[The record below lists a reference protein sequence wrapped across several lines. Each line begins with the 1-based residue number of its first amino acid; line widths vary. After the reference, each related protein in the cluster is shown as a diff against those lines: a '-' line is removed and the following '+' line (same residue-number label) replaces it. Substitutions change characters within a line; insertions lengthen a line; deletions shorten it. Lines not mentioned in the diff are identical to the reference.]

1 MIPNRNTRIS
11 LDEFLERRGIEKNN
25 FHLNENSVLLQ
36 KILMMKGHKTK
47 NYNQFRPNYTLNNF
61 YTNHNTKRKIFL
73 NRLQKRTKEYKIFN
87 ENNNQKK
94 NTIYNNFV
102 SNLGII
108 SKEKENNNNLNEEN
122 NYDNL
127 SINCNLF
134 SDTLNGKNEVN
145 KEYIFHTSTK
155 LVDISN
161 ESILNRI
168 NRNND
173 SKYNNSNDSFNN
185 RFFETT
191 YKIRANNL
199 KKNFFKTNK
208 KLVYKKKI
216 NTDKFK
222 KKKPLSRNRIS
233 LLFPENNNS
242 KENSICTSIDFSII
256 NKGSDINKSNFFSTT
271 NENFYILS
279 KNTNNANK
287 TNNKTV
293 NNNQIKIRNI
303 KFLNHFIKYC
313 YLYYIIIVKKFFNN
327 LKKIKLETFSE
338 LSHLIS
344 NHKNNKLFEEF
355 NKDDFDRETIN
366 YKTSENFYT
375 DGINLSNISANK
387 NNNNKNFV
395 YNRRKRISNQN
406 YQTKNLM
413 KILNDSKIENEKS
426 ISNYDNTKYSFD
438 NENDKNDKYNKDTNK
453 EINND
458 NEKSSPFF
466 NGKNNY
472 SDNINNNDKLNF
484 SKNIIKS
491 NNSEMKDNIIGFIQI
506 NNEINPFKIKN
517 SHINFFDEAK
527 NQILEK
533 SIQQNEEEILSFRQ
547 KNPEINNNQNNFQS
561 LINILNTK
569 TEDNKLFIDIKYLP
583 NTNYK
588 QNSNKFKEN
597 ELNIEKNSFQIYNKR
612 IKKISVRVKDSRL
625 IKEKEDYIDLNNNE
639 NRKNYL
645 YSLSIIKEE
654 DDEKYI
660 NDSSLQKKIPLKKID
675 YYFNLSNNSKLIS
688 KTSIEKLIDGDKII
702 KEEDMDNI
710 LDQSSSRYNRN
721 KNKSQ
726 EIMVVSNFSSIM
738 RNRIHRKENAK
749 SLINGILILIEFF
762 GSLCFDIRKNTYFKL
777 KMNWKIRKMIYYI
790 KRYALKK
797 SYKIIK
803 FGINI

>member
-1 MIPNRNTRIS
+1 MIPNRKTRTS

-36 KILMMKGHKTK
+36 KILMMKGHKIK

-102 SNLGII
+102 SNLGNV
-108 SKEKENNNNLNEEN
+108 SKEKENNKNLIDEK

-127 SINCNLF
+127 SINCKLF
-134 SDTLNGKNEVN
+134 SDTLNSKNETK

-199 KKNFFKTNK
+199 KNNFFKTNK

-216 NTDKFK
+216 NTDKYK

-256 NKGSDINKSNFFSTT
+256 NRASDINKSNFFSIT

-279 KNTNNANK
+279 KNTNKINK
-287 TNNKTV
+287 ANNKTL
-293 NNNQIKIRNI
+293 NKNQIKMRNI
-303 KFLNHFIKYC
+303 IFLNHFIKYC

-327 LKKIKLETFSE
+327 LKKIKFETFSE

-366 YKTSENFYT
+366 YKTSENFFI
-375 DGINLSNISANK
+375 DGINLSYISANK
-387 NNNNKNFV
+387 NKKDFV

-413 KILNDSKIENEKS
+413 KILNDSKIDNEKS

-438 NENDKNDKYNKDTNK
+438 NDNDKNDKYNKDTNK

-458 NEKSSPFF
+458 NEKRSPFF

-472 SDNINNNDKLNF
+472 SDKYSNDNDKLNF

-527 NQILEK
+527 NQIQEK
-533 SIQQNEEEILSFRQ
+533 TNQQNEEDILSFRQ
-547 KNPEINNNQNNFQS
+547 KNPELNNNQNKFQS

-569 TEDNKLFIDIKYLP
+569 TEDNKLFIDIKYIS
-583 NTNYK
+583 NSNHK
-588 QNSNKFKEN
+588 QYSNKFKEN
-597 ELNIEKNSFQIYNKR
+597 ELNIEKNNFQIYNNKR

-688 KTSIEKLIDGDKII
+688 KTSIEKLIDGEKII
-702 KEEDMDNI
+702 EEEDMDNI
-710 LDQSSSRYNRN
+710 LEQSSSRYNRN

-738 RNRIHRKENAK
+738 RNRINRKENAK

-762 GSLCFDIRKNTYFKL
+762 GSLCFGIRKNTYFKL

-790 KRYALKK
+790 KRYALKRI
-797 SYKIIK
+797 YKIIK
-803 FGINI
+803 NEFDI

>member
-1 MIPNRNTRIS
+1 MIPNGKTRTS

-25 FHLNENSVLLQ
+25 FHLNENSILLQ
-36 KILMMKGHKTK
+36 KILLMKGHKIK
-47 NYNQFRPNYTLNNF
+47 NYNHFRPNFTLNNF
-61 YTNHNTKRKIFL
+61 YTNQNTKRKIVL

-87 ENNNQKK
+87 DYNAQKK

-102 SNLGII
+102 SNLPNV
-108 SKEKENNNNLNEEN
+108 SKEKEKNKYLKEEK
-122 NYDNL
+122 YDNL
-127 SINCNLF
+127 SINCNIF
-134 SDTLNGKNEVN
+134 SDTINSKNEAK
-145 KEYIFHTSTK
+145 KEYIFRTSTK
-155 LVDISN
+155 TVNISN

-168 NRNND
+168 NRNKND
-173 SKYNNSNDSFNN
+173 NKYNNSNDSFYN

-191 YKIRANNL
+191 YKIRDNKMKNNI
-199 KKNFFKTNK
+199 FKTDK
-208 KLVYKKKI
+208 KIYKKKI

-222 KKKPLSRNRIS
+222 KKKPLSRNKIS
-233 LLFPENNNS
+233 LLFQENNNS
-242 KENSICTSIDFSII
+242 KENSICNSIDFSII
-256 NKGSDINKSNFFSTT
+256 NKGSDNNKSNFLSTT

-279 KNTNNANK
+279 KSTNKA
-287 TNNKTV
+287 NNKTL
-293 NNNQIKIRNI
+293 NKNQIKIRSI

-327 LKKIKLETFSE
+327 LKKIKFETYSD

-355 NKDDFDRETIN
+355 NKDDFDRETIKN
-366 YKTSENFYT
+366 RTSENFFT
-375 DGINLSNISANK
+375 DGINLSLISANK
-387 NNNNKNFV
+387 NKKDFV

-413 KILNDSKIENEKS
+413 KILNNSKIENEKN

-438 NENDKNDKYNKDTNK
+438 NENDKNDKYNKDKDK
-453 EINND
+453 ENIND
-458 NEKSSPFF
+458 EKKSPFF

-472 SDNINNNDKLNF
+472 SDNYNNNKLNL
-484 SKNIIKS
+484 SKNIMKS

-527 NQILEK
+527 NQIQEK
-533 SIQQNEEEILSFRQ
+533 SNQQNEEEILSFRQ
-547 KNPEINNNQNNFQS
+547 KKPEKNNNQNIFQS
-561 LINILNTK
+561 IKKIFNTK
-569 TEDNKLFIDIKYLP
+569 TEDNKLCIDIKYFP

-588 QNSNKFKEN
+588 QNSNKFEEN
-597 ELNIEKNSFQIYNKR
+597 ELNIEKNSFKIYNNKR
-612 IKKISVRVKDSRL
+612 IKKITMRVKDSRL

-688 KTSIEKLIDGDKII
+688 KTSIEKLIDGEKII

-710 LDQSSSRYNRN
+710 LEQSSSRFSRN

-738 RNRIHRKENAK
+738 RNRINRKENAK
-749 SLINGILILIEFF
+749 SLN
-762 GSLCFDIRKNTYFKL
+762 
-777 KMNWKIRKMIYYI
+777 
-790 KRYALKK
+790 
-797 SYKIIK
+797 
-803 FGINI
+803 